1 MCGINAYF
9 GKKDCIPI
17 LINGLKR
24 LEYRGYDSCGLA
36 VIDNKNKELKIIKV
50 KGKVTNLEAEVKN
63 TNISANIGIAH
74 TSWATHGEPT
84 TINAHPHTDCKEEI
98 ALVHNGIIENFETLK
113 KFLEKEGHIFKTET
127 DTEVLAHLIEKFY
140 SGDLKKAVQK
150 ALKKVVGTFGLVVMD
165 KSGKE
170 LIVARRGSPIVIG
183 IGEDEYF
190 VASDVSAI
198 IEHTKKVIYLEDN
211 EMACING
218 GCDITSLDNITLDK
232 ETIEIETNLEE
243 IEKQGYKHF
252 MLKEIH

>member
-9 GKKDCIPI
+9 GKRDCIPI

-36 VIDNKNKELKIIKV
+36 VIDNKNKEFKIIKV
-50 KGKVTNLEAEVKN
+50 KGKVTNLETEIKKERN
-63 TNISANIGIAH
+63 LHANIGIAH
-74 TSWATHGEPT
+74 TRWATHGEPT
-84 TINAHPHTDCKEEI
+84 VINAHPHTDCKGNI

-113 KFLEKEGHIFKTET
+113 KFLEAEGHIFKSET

-170 LIVARRGSPIVIG
+170 LIVARRGSRYWNRRRRIFCG
-183 IGEDEYF
+183 KRCFCNYRT
-190 VASDVSAI
+190 
-198 IEHTKKVIYLEDN
+198 H
-211 EMACING
+211 
-218 GCDITSLDNITLDK
+218 K
-232 ETIEIETNLEE
+232 ESYI
-243 IEKQGYKHF
+243 F
-252 MLKEIH
+252 RR